1 MPQRPEHIPGELAP
15 AGGIYELLD
24 IFGSPTGV
32 RIKMEHGY
40 PFPAAPR
47 GHNWTLAEGDSAE

>member
-1 MPQRPEHIPGELAP
+1 MPQRPEHTPGELAP

-32 RIKMEHGY
+32 RIKVEHGY

-47 GHNWTLAEGDSAE
+47 GQN

>member
-1 MPQRPEHIPGELAP
+1 MPQRPEHTPGELAP

-32 RIKMEHGY
+32 RIKVEHGY
-40 PFPAAPR
+40 PVPAAPR
-47 GHNWTLAEGDSAE
+47 GQN